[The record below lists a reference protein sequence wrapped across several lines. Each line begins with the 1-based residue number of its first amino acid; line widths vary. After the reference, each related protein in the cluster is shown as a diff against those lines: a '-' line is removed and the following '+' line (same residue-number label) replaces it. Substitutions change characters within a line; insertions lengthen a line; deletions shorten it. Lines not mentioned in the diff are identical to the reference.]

1 MKTSPCA
8 LLIAG
13 LLLSPAAL
21 LSQSTSGP
29 MAEALKL
36 RVALATVV
44 SNGTRTPGWAIETL
58 KEEAAP
64 KGMGLS
70 RNAEFALAAIDIGQR
85 LVAARQPLLAATF
98 FDEAEISLNA
108 ALAQTPDSRATEKAM
123 LLSKRGLVRSRYLGK
138 GLLAKADFAEAIR
151 LRPNDKAIELQRDR
165 LLSADGEVSRAAAR
179 N

>member
-1 MKTSPCA
+1 MKSAPLA

-13 LLLSPAAL
+13 LLLSPAPL
-21 LSQSTSGP
+21 LAQSASGP

-36 RVALATVV
+36 RIALFTVV
-44 SNGTRTPGWAIETL
+44 SNGTRTPEWAIETL

-85 LVAARQPLLAATF
+85 LMAARQPRFAATF
-98 FDEAEISLNA
+98 FAEAEVSLNA
-108 ALAQTPDSRATEKAM
+108 ALAQTPDSRTTEKAM

-138 GLLAKADFAEAIR
+138 GLLAKADFAEALR

-165 LLSADGEVSRAAAR
+165 VLSADGEVSRAASR